1 MRDGSRVDLRQLR
14 YFTAVAEHGSFSR
27 AATEIRVAQSA
38 LSQQVLKLEA
48 ELGVRLLHRG
58 ARAVELTEA
67 GTVVLERAHRL
78 VADADALVAEV
89 DALRGL
95 VRGKLTIGGVPPL
108 DGIPAARVIASFAR
122 RHPAIEV
129 RVREDAAPRLLEELR
144 QGALDVVL
152 ALVDVEAV
160 PSGVEGVVLV
170 AEELVAVLP
179 PTHPLAARKRVTLNA
194 LAREPLVSYAAGS
207 VLADVLVDAV
217 RAGGHEPR
225 IAFQGD
231 DLQTVLEMVL
241 EGLGCT
247 VLPRGLAPPRAAVR
261 PLSPKR
267 PPVPTSMLWRAGRSR
282 SPAASAFCEHVL
294 DATGERHRS

>member
-1 MRDGSRVDLRQLR
+1 LRQLR
-14 YFTAVAEHGSFSR
+14 YFAAVAEHGSFSR
-27 AATEIRVAQSA
+27 AATEIQIAQSA

-78 VADADALVAEV
+78 AADADALVAEV

-95 VRGKLTIGGVPPL
+95 VRGRLTIGGVPPI
-108 DGIPAARVIASFAR
+108 GGVQAARIIASFAR

-129 RVREDAAPRLLEELR
+129 RVREDAAPRLIEELR

-152 ALVDVEAV
+152 ALVDVETV
-160 PSGVEGVVLV
+160 PSDVEGVVLI

-179 PTHPLAARKRVTLNA
+179 PTHPLAARGRVSLSA

-207 VLADVLVDAV
+207 VLADVLAAVV

-225 IAFQGD
+225 IAFQAD
-231 DLQTVLEMVL
+231 DIQTVLEMVL

-247 VLPRGLAPPRAAVR
+247 VLPRGLAPTRAAVR
-261 PLSPKR
+261 PLSPEQS
-267 PPVPTSMLWRAGRSR
+267 PIPVSMLWRVGPSR
-282 SPAASAFCEHVL
+282 SPAASAFCQHVL
-294 DATGERHRS
+294 DAIG